1 MTQVTLQTLSAYK
14 KTGEKFAVL
23 TAYDASFA
31 QLISE
36 AGVEML
42 LVGDSLGMVLQ
53 GHQTT
58 LPVTVEQMVYHTQ
71 LVARGNQN
79 AMVMADMPFMSYSSV
94 ETAMSNAALLMQAGA
109 NILKLEGGRWLVP
122 TVAALAERGVPVCA
136 HLGLTPQTVN
146 QLGGYRVQG
155 RDEQS
160 AQQMIDD
167 ACALVEAGASVLLL
181 ECVPTR
187 VAAALTRAVDVPVIG
202 IGAGPDTDAQVLV
215 LHDILNV
222 TPGRK
227 ARFVKNYLAG
237 ANDIQG
243 AVSQFVAEV
252 KQGQYPGP
260 EHSFE

>member
-53 GHQTT
+53 GHETT

-181 ECVPTR
+181 ECVPTH